1 MNHEDIIIELI
12 NDEEKNDRFDK
23 IENLLNELF
32 SQIKKY
38 EKIIEELKKENEFL
52 VTKLQK
58 RLEEN

>member
-58 RLEEN
+58 RLE

>member
-52 VTKLQK
+52 MIKLQK
-58 RLEEN
+58 T

>member
-12 NDEEKNDRFDK
+12 NYEEKNDRFDK

-38 EKIIEELKKENEFL
+38 EKINEELKKENEFL
-52 VTKLQK
+52 MIKLQK
-58 RLEEN
+58 T

>member
-12 NDEEKNDRFDK
+12 NYEEKNDRFDK

-52 VTKLQK
+52 MLKLQK
-58 RLEEN
+58 T

>member
-58 RLEEN
+58 T

>member
-12 NDEEKNDRFDK
+12 NYEEKNDRFDK

-52 VTKLQK
+52 MIKLQK
-58 RLEEN
+58 T

>member
-12 NDEEKNDRFDK
+12 NYEEKNDRFDK

-52 VTKLQK
+52 MIKLQK
-58 RLEEN
+58 RLE

>member
-12 NDEEKNDRFDK
+12 NYEEKNDRFDK

-38 EKIIEELKKENEFL
+38 EKIIEELKKDNEFL
-52 VTKLQK
+52 MIKLK
-58 RLEEN
+58 KT

>member
-12 NDEEKNDRFDK
+12 NYEEKNDRFDK

-58 RLEEN
+58 T